1 MYSRFPIRFHVYS
14 NSSKFPGVEC
24 LGTVSKFGKREQN
37 SSWLVYFLQTTPHI
51 KEISRGVRAGRAKKC
66 IKKGCCT
73 CKLLAMRPIAFLT
86 FYLPSPSSL
95 VKLVRKPY
103 GTGLL
108 RRITLSSL
116 DLSMCVNG
124 WESEYDFSTNACE
137 SRPNTL
143 NVINPEK
150 SSLV

>member
-24 LGTVSKFGKREQN
+24 LGTASKFGKREQN

-73 CKLLAMRPIAFLT
+73 CKIISHETCRFFDVLVAIAIIVGKASTKTIRDRASAPHNL
-86 FYLPSPSSL
+86 
-95 VKLVRKPY
+95 KLFGFIDVCKRL
-103 GTGLL
+103 GI
-108 RRITLSSL
+108 RIR
-116 DLSMCVNG
+116 
-124 WESEYDFSTNACE
+124 F
-137 SRPNTL
+137 
-143 NVINPEK
+143 
-150 SSLV
+150 